1 MGVSYFLRTPLLPDI
16 LNLIFATAIYLFGM
30 MGYSRMKKST
40 DFPTETT
47 TASDVEKAA
56 RKSKVVGRRQAR
68 TIVASGLTTFYL
80 LFLVNA
86 LAKFPSGSLASFF
99 VDLHWNLIYLLWIAV
114 IGLTFMYVK
123 GVYNNKG
130 NAKEEL
136 EKSRAG
142 YLDALKVIITAAA
155 AATSIIPAAASNKL
169 LAAGQTNTRDAAITF
184 LVVAILLATCDLFWL
199 NLLYDRARV
208 SGAAVSNRGIIF
220 PLFVVLWPAGVLFV
234 MGFAYLARLTVSF
247 Q

>member
-16 LNLIFATAIYLFGM
+16 LNLIFATVVYLFGM

-99 VDLHWNLIYLLWIAV
+99 VGLHWNLIYLLWIAV

-123 GVYNNKG
+123 GVGNKKKKK
-130 NAKEEL
+130 KEKK
-136 EKSRAG
+136 EKNKHG
-142 YLDALKVIITAAA
+142 LLY
-155 AATSIIPAAASNKL
+155 AAT
-169 LAAGQTNTRDAAITF
+169 T
-184 LVVAILLATCDLFWL
+184 IL
-199 NLLYDRARV
+199 Y
-208 SGAAVSNRGIIF
+208 
-220 PLFVVLWPAGVLFV
+220 
-234 MGFAYLARLTVSF
+234 
-247 Q
+247 